1 MEISGVGSR
10 HPSQLSSA
18 NTSIQ
23 ADSIS
28 SAKRVWQRRCAALWS
43 TLLKKGAG
51 LERQEI
57 LSSREIGG
65 PDQGVICPKHTAVT
79 VSTGSTQ
86 GNLTHTYI
94 HANHITFCPRST
106 TSTVAAPSSETV
118 HQRHVIAGQSPQ
130 IFNHQAERFI
140 AQGIETGQG
149 LFQFVSP
156 RALRDPARSREHPI
170 LDQLAAKWATCQA
183 SGQPLLLADRY
194 EVRQLQE
201 IPATGAQRC
210 YALNVV
216 DKRNNTAKT
225 VRFTQA
231 GLPFPDKVLR
241 VAEIEQAHQMID
253 AHVAANKAG
262 ASTAQTDPMLVSHA
276 GIGRNAVLTIYRQ
289 MLSQIDDGLEDHQ
302 LDHALK
308 EVIDQGR
315 RDRGPR
321 FLHSEAQLN
330 ELMQALQQVFDKRR
344 LQPALSSGPS
354 ACPSSRQDSLPVES
368 LLRPSPRSIAQAIPV
383 PEPRSLHD
391 HDDEIPAAR
400 EINLVQQIERQRAR
414 TQEQEQQQQQ
424 TPQLAK
430 AQAGRKTEWRDP
442 AQNKLT
448 SQTSQATTADQ
459 PRWIENSY
467 RREIADESIEAIF
480 ALPGDGS
487 REARLRAMGTRLQA
501 THDVQQVSARTRE
514 GTIYDQ
520 KCWLRSSWL
529 SVLPRLSPD
538 QLATRLLAI
547 SNRDHP
553 DDRSRSEAAVLRA
566 IASRY
571 HNDPVAFMQGSAPQ
585 SRPNDAHT
593 SWQENFRRPAYLG
606 PAGSVHDIIGKQLP
620 KNYSRSK
627 SKFDIEL
634 WMTDLQSE
642 IATVYRPKRNFIAT
656 GDSQSLPAPKRKSLS
671 DLPVMLHRA
680 MGLPVLVI
688 ETTAKSTRGE
698 SGWLTN
704 LSTQLRVAAPK
715 DSLLAVK
722 LAQLQRQGVDA
733 DTAIDQLLSAF
744 GDLPI
749 IRSSEGHFDLYLPKK
764 LTGVGT
770 DTATTT

>member
-1 MEISGVGSR
+1 MEISGMGSSY
-10 HPSQLSSA
+10 PSQLSSV
-18 NTSIQ
+18 NTSMQ
-23 ADSIS
+23 ADSTS
-28 SAKRVWQRRCAALWS
+28 SSKRVWQRRCAALWS

-57 LSSREIGG
+57 LSSRETGG
-65 PDQGVICPKHTAVT
+65 PDQGVICPKHTAAT

-86 GNLTHTYI
+86 DNRAHTYI
-94 HANHITFCPRST
+94 HANRITFSPRIT
-106 TSTVAAPSSETV
+106 TSTAAAPSSETV
-118 HQRHVIAGQSPQ
+118 RQRHVIAGQSPQ
-130 IFNHQAERFI
+130 IFNHQAELFI
-140 AQGIETGQG
+140 AQGIDSGLG

-156 RALRDPARSREHPI
+156 RALRDPARSREHPL
-170 LDQLAAKWATCQA
+170 LDQLAAKWAACQS
-183 SGQPLLLADRY
+183 SGQSLLLADRY
-194 EVRQLQE
+194 EVKELQE

-210 YALNVV
+210 YALSVV
-216 DKRNNTAKT
+216 DKRDNAEKT

-241 VAEIEQAHQMID
+241 VAEIEQAHQMIN
-253 AHVAANKAG
+253 AHVAANKVG
-262 ASTAQTDPMLVSHA
+262 ASSAQTDPMLVSHA
-276 GIGRNAVLTIYRQ
+276 GIGRNAVLTVYRE
-289 MLSQIDDGLEDHQ
+289 MLSQIDDGLEEHQ

-354 ACPSSRQDSLPVES
+354 PRQSSHQDSLPAE
-368 LLRPSPRSIAQAIPV
+368 LPLRPSSRLLAQAIRVTV
-383 PEPRSLHD
+383 PGYLQD
-391 HDDEIPAAR
+391 HDDAISATR
-400 EINLVQQIERQRAR
+400 ESNLVQQIEQQLARA
-414 TQEQEQQQQQ
+414 QQQAQ
-424 TPQLAK
+424 QLAK
-430 AQAGRKTEWRDP
+430 AQAGRKTEWQDL

-480 ALPGDGS
+480 PLPGDGS
-487 REARLRAMGTRLQA
+487 REARLRTMGTRLQA
-501 THDVQQVSARTRE
+501 THDVQQVSAKTRE
-514 GTIYDQ
+514 GTSYDQ

-529 SVLPRLSPD
+529 SVLPRMSPD

-553 DDRSRSEAAVLRA
+553 DDRSRSEATVLRA

-571 HNDPVAFMQGSAPQ
+571 HNDPVAFMQGIAPE
-585 SRPNDAHT
+585 SRPHGARR

-606 PAGSVHDIIGKQLP
+606 PGGSVHDIIGKELP

-627 SKFDIEL
+627 GKFDIEL
-634 WMTDLQSE
+634 WMTDLQSQ
-642 IATVYRPKRNFIAT
+642 IATVYRPKRNRMVT
-656 GDSQSLPAPKRKSLS
+656 GDSQSQAPRRKSFS

-698 SGWLTN
+698 RGWLTN

-715 DSLLAVK
+715 DSPLAVK
-722 LAQLQRQGVDA
+722 LAQLQRQDVDA
-733 DTAIDQLLSAF
+733 DTAIDQLLCAF

-749 IRSSEGHFDLYLPKK
+749 IRSSEDHFDLYLPKK